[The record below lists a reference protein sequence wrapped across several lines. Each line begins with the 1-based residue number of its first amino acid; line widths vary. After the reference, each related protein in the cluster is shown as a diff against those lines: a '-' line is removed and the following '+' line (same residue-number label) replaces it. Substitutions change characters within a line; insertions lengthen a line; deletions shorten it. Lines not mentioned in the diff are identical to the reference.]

1 MTMNSIYIVT
11 LVCHG
16 DSVSGKGTALRAF
29 KTEEEAINFVNED
42 MDAIAKSSEDAGI
55 DPDEIDISIPGLCL
69 WIGENGYEY
78 SIDKLA
84 LPNA

>member
-1 MTMNSIYIVT
+1 MNDIYIVT

-16 DSVSGKGTALRAF
+16 DTADGKGNAIGAF
-29 KTEEEAINFVNED
+29 KTEEEAIDFIDKD

-55 DPDEIDISIPGLCL
+55 DPDEINVSLSNLCL

-78 SIDKLA
+78 SVDKVA
-84 LPNA
+84 LPSE